1 MSTTMKVILDQSTLK
16 LKYRNTNFD
25 ELQTL
30 FGITHSLM
38 LEHEAEIL
46 NVSAMVTDIDEL
58 GNFGRVRNSCSKTQ
72 CKRLTYAEK
81 WSKLLILDS

>member
-30 FGITHSLM
+30 FGVTHSLM

-46 NVSAMVTDIDEL
+46 NVSVMVTDIDEL
-58 GNFGRVRNSCSKTQ
+58 GNFGRVRNSCSKDSMQ
-72 CKRLTYAEK
+72 KTYLRRK
-81 WSKLLILDS
+81 VVKTSNSL